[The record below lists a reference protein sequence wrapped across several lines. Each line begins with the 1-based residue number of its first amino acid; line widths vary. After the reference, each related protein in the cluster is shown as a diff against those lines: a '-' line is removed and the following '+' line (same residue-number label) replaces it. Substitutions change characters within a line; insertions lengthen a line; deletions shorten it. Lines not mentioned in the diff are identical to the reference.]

1 MFGIVDQGFVTCD
14 VHVRL
19 IFRYDR
25 LNLAIVS
32 NLSDVFFALSYTY
45 LAFWIV
51 N

>member
-32 NLSDVFFALSYTY
+32 NLSDVFSLCHILIWLFG
-45 LAFWIV
+45 
-51 N
+51 